1 MQCADLNIVH
11 RSRDIVVFQSTDFI
25 IFHVVKLLASGFL
38 LLLFLLGAQ
47 TMCLRQFLDTDRLVA
62 EAKDKTHLQLLGCS
76 HPILEERV
84 IWTGCACWPHSK
96 RMLLGEFYL
105 LVLMWHRPFMNRTGD
120 IGVDCL

>member
-1 MQCADLNIVH
+1 
-11 RSRDIVVFQSTDFI
+11 
-25 IFHVVKLLASGFL
+25 
-38 LLLFLLGAQ
+38 
-47 TMCLRQFLDTDRLVA
+47 MCLRQFLDTDRLVA

-84 IWTGCACWPHSK
+84 IWTGCACWPHSE

-120 IGVDCL
+120 IRVDCLQPVAQDRIAMGLSARQIQRFFCDTRRVMLSILNSW